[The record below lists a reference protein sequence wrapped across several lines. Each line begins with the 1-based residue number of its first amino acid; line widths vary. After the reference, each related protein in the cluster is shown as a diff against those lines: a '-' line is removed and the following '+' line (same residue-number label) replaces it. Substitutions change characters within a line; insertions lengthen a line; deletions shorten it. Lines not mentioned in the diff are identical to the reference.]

1 MDPTQVIELAKQI
14 EETDPIDWS
23 DLPLNRESIYFV
35 LGTTVLERVAK
46 TQSASEREI
55 ILLASVVKLTVE
67 NFVLEMRLRKNNTW
81 HVFNHIIKGKKCH
94 HIQTHGQAADNFIK
108 VLENLQKNILRK
120 LTQTILHIVS
130 ARKIKVKLCLM
141 QVGVKQNVK
150 KAECFKIILD
160 N

>member
-1 MDPTQVIELAKQI
+1 MMDPTQVIELAKQI

-67 NFVLEMRLRKNNTW
+67 NFVLEMRLRKNNT
-81 HVFNHIIKGKKCH
+81 
-94 HIQTHGQAADNFIK
+94 
-108 VLENLQKNILRK
+108 
-120 LTQTILHIVS
+120 
-130 ARKIKVKLCLM
+130 
-141 QVGVKQNVK
+141 
-150 KAECFKIILD
+150 
-160 N
+160 

>member
-35 LGTTVLERVAK
+35 LGTTVLERVAE

-67 NFVLEMRLRKNNTW
+67 NFVLEMRLRKNNT
-81 HVFNHIIKGKKCH
+81 
-94 HIQTHGQAADNFIK
+94 
-108 VLENLQKNILRK
+108 
-120 LTQTILHIVS
+120 
-130 ARKIKVKLCLM
+130 
-141 QVGVKQNVK
+141 
-150 KAECFKIILD
+150 
-160 N
+160 

>member
-1 MDPTQVIELAKQI
+1 MMHPYQVIELAKQI

-67 NFVLEMRLRKNNTW
+67 NFVLEMRLRKNNT
-81 HVFNHIIKGKKCH
+81 
-94 HIQTHGQAADNFIK
+94 
-108 VLENLQKNILRK
+108 
-120 LTQTILHIVS
+120 
-130 ARKIKVKLCLM
+130 
-141 QVGVKQNVK
+141 
-150 KAECFKIILD
+150 
-160 N
+160 